1 MRDAGCHSGHARCTE
16 SGFGASSF
24 ARAGRGGAGGAGG
37 SGVVSGCGFLATG
50 SGMPLIVQPQSEHD
64 VSAGT
69 SARMNSW
76 PFCLHARCPRA
87 GHTQTLA
94 HASQCV
100 AAERVSTSI
109 CVHRARVSWISK
121 QPGIICPS
129 RAKVTCARSC
139 TFCIRPTLCSRSRSA
154 VRAGAC
160 VWSTVTRT
168 GYIREGGKGGCV
180 QDVGSFSMEAATHRV
195 AVAAGAL
202 SCLLVPSWRCQAAP
216 PPGLTFGG
224 HLCC

>member
-1 MRDAGCHSGHARCTE
+1 MPDAGGHSGHARSTE
-16 SGFGASSF
+16 SCCGASSL
-24 ARAGRGGAGGAGG
+24 ARAGLWGAGGTGG
-37 SGVVSGCGFLATG
+37 SGAVNGCGFLATG

-100 AAERVSTSI
+100 AAERVSTGI
-109 CVHRARVSWISK
+109 CVHHARVSWISK

-129 RAKVTCARSC
+129 RAKATCAHSC
-139 TFCIRPTLCSRSRSA
+139 AYGQLCVVAPA
-154 VRAGAC
+154 VRCVPGPVCGAQSHAQATSEK
-160 VWSTVTRT
+160 VA
-168 GYIREGGKGGCV
+168 KA
-180 QDVGSFSMEAATHRV
+180 DVYRMLARSQWKPRLIGWPWRRARFRAC
-195 AVAAGAL
+195 
-202 SCLLVPSWRCQAAP
+202 SCL
-216 PPGLTFGG
+216 PGVARPRLRLG
-224 HLCC
+224 

>member
-1 MRDAGCHSGHARCTE
+1 MPDAGGHSGHARSTE
-16 SGFGASSF
+16 SCCGASSL
-24 ARAGRGGAGGAGG
+24 ARAGLWGAGGTGG
-37 SGVVSGCGFLATG
+37 SGAVNGCGFLATG

-100 AAERVSTSI
+100 AAERVSTGI
-109 CVHRARVSWISK
+109 CVHHARVSWISK

-129 RAKVTCARSC
+129 RSKATCAHSC
-139 TFCIRPTLCSRSRSA
+139 TFCIRPTLCSRSRSV

-160 VWSTVTRT
+160 VWSTVEHAQATS
-168 GYIREGGKGGCV
+168 EKAAKA
-180 QDVGSFSMEAATHRV
+180 DVYRMLARSQWKPRLIGWPWRRARFRACSGLAGV
-195 AVAAGAL
+195 ARPRLRLG
-202 SCLLVPSWRCQAAP
+202 
-216 PPGLTFGG
+216 
-224 HLCC
+224 

>member
-1 MRDAGCHSGHARCTE
+1 
-16 SGFGASSF
+16 
-24 ARAGRGGAGGAGG
+24 
-37 SGVVSGCGFLATG
+37 
-50 SGMPLIVQPQSEHD
+50 
-64 VSAGT
+64 
-69 SARMNSW
+69 MNSW

-100 AAERVSTSI
+100 AAERVSTGI
-109 CVHRARVSWISK
+109 CVHHARVSWISK

-129 RAKVTCARSC
+129 RSKATCAHSC
-139 TFCIRPTLCSRSRSA
+139 TFCIRPTLCSRSRS
-154 VRAGAC
+154 VCRGLC
-160 VWSTVTRT
+160 VEHSRTRP

-202 SCLLVPSWRCQAAP
+202 SCLLGPCWRCQTAP

-224 HLCC
+224 VLCC